1 MTRAELKKQAKELL
15 KGNRSYGAIL
25 TLLIAA
31 VFIVMG
37 IIDPKASFIT
47 TAVVGLVVIGPS
59 YAFLQIVDDNKE
71 ENIFNALFLG
81 FTNGRFISVF
91 LTYILNWVF
100 ITLWTILLIVP
111 GIIKTLSYSQAF
123 YIAKDIVDSGYE
135 VKGTQAINASKELMK
150 GHKMEYFVLQLSF
163 LGWILLGFVT
173 LGIGF
178 LWIAPY
184 IQMTN
189 ALFYRKLAGDKFL
202 AKETQAEIVE
212 AEIGQAA
219 E

>member
-1 MTRAELKKQAKELL
+1 M
-15 KGNRSYGAIL
+15 
-25 TLLIAA
+25 
-31 VFIVMG
+31 
-37 IIDPKASFIT
+37 
-47 TAVVGLVVIGPS
+47 
-59 YAFLQIVDDNKE
+59 
-71 ENIFNALFLG
+71 
-81 FTNGRFISVF
+81 
-91 LTYILNWVF
+91 
-100 ITLWTILLIVP
+100 
-111 GIIKTLSYSQAF
+111 SYSQAF

-212 AEIGQAA
+212 AESGQAA

>member
-91 LTYILNWVF
+91 LTYILNWIF
-100 ITLWTILLIVP
+100 ITLWIILLIVP
-111 GIIKTLSYSQAF
+111 GIIKSLSYSQAF

-189 ALFYRKLAGDKFL
+189 ALFY
-202 AKETQAEIVE
+202 
-212 AEIGQAA
+212 
-219 E
+219 

>member
-1 MTRAELKKQAKELL
+1 M
-15 KGNRSYGAIL
+15 
-25 TLLIAA
+25 AA

-47 TAVVGLVVIGPS
+47 KAVVGLVVIGPS

-71 ENIFNALFLG
+71 EKIFNALFLG

-91 LTYILNWVF
+91 LTYILNWIF

-111 GIIKTLSYSQAF
+111 GIIKTLSYSQAS

-189 ALFYRKLAGDKFL
+189 ELFYRKLAGDKFL

-212 AEIGQAA
+212 AESGQAA